1 MRSGERAAACDGGLH
16 GAVFSLMRSG
26 ERAVCGE
33 RRAACARSEHRRLK
47 IMSADDER

>member
-26 ERAVCGE
+26 ER
-33 RRAACARSEHRRLK
+33 RAACARSEHRRLK